1 MNDRAPKGMGPY
13 QVKERTKGGR
23 KVWRITYTETVRDE
37 DGNAI
42 LNIESGQPVRKYIRA
57 EVARER
63 FGSAERAFPYLQKKL
78 QDKIAAYRRGELPDK
93 QIPTFG
99 SGMTP

>member
-63 FGSAERAFPYLQKKL
+63 FGSAERAFGADAGTGDSSLLGRQGDGLLQ
-78 QDKIAAYRRGELPDK
+78 
-93 QIPTFG
+93 
-99 SGMTP
+99 